1 MTVITFHNSSS
12 LVSTVSGKMPTFVK
26 KKPIEM
32 MDEMKSG
39 VKEEITRSKRTPGS
53 SAGQV

>member
-1 MTVITFHNSSS
+1 MTVITFHNSLS

-26 KKPIEM
+26 KMPIET
-32 MDEMKSG
+32 MDEMNSG
-39 VKEEITRSKRTPGS
+39 VKEEIIRRKRTPGS